1 MAQQG
6 TARNAPVFDSAVR
19 LRLVCLFHAATF
31 VIHLAM
37 VFIRYPR
44 IPRRLIANVSPSG
57 PKSRRMASFYN
68 IDVAGLTDEQVEV
81 R

>member
-1 MAQQG
+1 MHRFSIVPSG
-6 TARNAPVFDSAVR
+6 SGLF
-19 LRLVCLFHAATF
+19 CLFHAATF

-44 IPRRLIANVSPSG
+44 IPRRLIANVSPSS